1 MQTATINLKNFRA
14 GGESN
19 PGLQIQSQ
27 LSLPLDQGFKK
38 NAYKNLKFTDQVL

>member
-1 MQTATINLKNFRA
+1 MQNAKIELKKFRT

-27 LSLPLDQGFKK
+27 LSIPLDQEFKK
-38 NAYKNLKFTDQVL
+38 NA